1 MREFELKFQVP
12 PARRAE
18 VLAALRH
25 GPVAQER
32 LQARY
37 FDTPQRALQH
47 AAMVLRLR
55 KEGRRWVQTVKCADG
70 RGAFDRL
77 EHNVPTRAGA
87 GADIALH
94 DGTPVAPLLQAAF
107 DATGET
113 AADLQPVFATDIVRI
128 TRTVTTAQTEVE
140 LALDEGRLL
149 LGQRE
154 QPVLELEFELKA
166 GLPSALIE
174 LAQEWC
180 ARHGLWLDPQSKAMA
195 ASRLAATEPPPPVM
209 AGAAKVARD
218 AQGSEVIASVLG
230 SALEQ
235 VLGNAREV
243 AAGQATDKHVHQ
255 LRVGLRRLRS
265 VLRELQDLPEL
276 ASVPAT
282 VQDQLTMLFRQ
293 LGEHRDA
300 LVLVPELERQL
311 AAAHAPPLARDP
323 VGPLPDIAA
332 AVRDTAFQSAV
343 LAIVAAQQRLLESPQ
358 APATGR
364 KALRKAVTRRLRK
377 LRAQSL
383 EAGRDFAALAEPDRH
398 RVRKRLKRLRYLGEL
413 MRSLYP
419 GRKVDRF
426 VDALKDL
433 QDTLGQYQDA
443 AVGRRLWTEQ
453 AKSDP
458 NAWFGAGWLAA
469 REEQL
474 ARSCEQA
481 CRAAFADATPF
492 WKGSRR

>member
-12 PARRAE
+12 PDRRAD

-25 GPVAQER
+25 AGVARER

-37 FDTPQRALQH
+37 FDTPQGALQH

-77 EHNVPTRAGA
+77 EHNVPAKAGA
-87 GADIALH
+87 GVDIALH

-128 TRTVTTAQTEVE
+128 ARTVTTAQTEVE

-180 ARHGLWLDPQSKAMA
+180 ARHGLWLDPRSKAEAARRIGAAEPAAAVMA
-195 ASRLAATEPPPPVM
+195 TMPEVPRHAPVPALLAA
-209 AGAAKVARD
+209 
-218 AQGSEVIASVLG
+218 VLG

-243 AAGQATDKHVHQ
+243 ASGEATDKHVHQ

-276 ASVPAT
+276 ASLPAT
-282 VQDQLTMLFRQ
+282 VQEHLTALFRQ

-300 LVLVPELERQL
+300 LVLVPALERQL
-311 AAAHAPPLARDP
+311 AAVHAPLLARDP
-323 VGPLPDIAA
+323 AAPLPDIGA
-332 AVRDTAFQSAV
+332 AVRDSAFQSAV
-343 LAIVAAQQRLLESPQ
+343 LSIIGLQHRLLEGT
-358 APATGR
+358 ATDETNR
-364 KALRKAVTRRLRK
+364 KALRKTVSKRLRRLH
-377 LRAQSL
+377 AQSL
-383 EAGRDFAALAEPDRH
+383 EAGRHFAALAEPDRH
-398 RVRKRLKRLRYLGEL
+398 RIRKRLKRLRYLSEL
-413 MRSLYP
+413 MRPVYR
-419 GRKVDRF
+419 GGEVDRF
-426 VDALKDL
+426 VSALKGL
-433 QDTLGQYQDA
+433 QDTLGEYQDA
-443 AVGRRLWTEQ
+443 AVGCRLWTEQ
-453 AKSDP
+453 AKSVP
-458 NAWFGAGWLAA
+458 GAWFGAGWLTA
-469 REEQL
+469 REAEL
-474 ARSCEQA
+474 ARCCERA
-481 CRAAFADATPF
+481 CVRALRKARAF
-492 WKGSRR
+492 WNQR